1 MGLVWV
7 SYLHQSWVR
16 LVQIGVYLHQSWL
29 RDCRL
34 VFTTWQNC
42 SISHLHKINPVFGDI
57 RTPSH
62 LMRVCFARVKIKL
75 ILPRFCWV
83 YVNYTTHW
91 AWSGLWSFPIYFPIW
106 SQYWFRLSR
115 TSPLSTVN
123 PLPCAAKKRE
133 NCQQIWKHIFSG
145 PCTANNFCWFGR
157 KDYIQMKQYLEPTY
171 LWTVSV
177 IA

>member
-7 SYLHQSWVR
+7 SYL
-16 LVQIGVYLHQSWL
+16 QIGVYLHQSWL

-57 RTPSH
+57 CTPSH

-133 NCQQIWKHIFSG
+133 NVVL
-145 PCTANNFCWFGR
+145 PTNMNNFQDHVRPIIFVDLGERITFRWSSTWNQHIYGQC
-157 KDYIQMKQYLEPTY
+157 P
-171 LWTVSV
+171 
-177 IA
+177 